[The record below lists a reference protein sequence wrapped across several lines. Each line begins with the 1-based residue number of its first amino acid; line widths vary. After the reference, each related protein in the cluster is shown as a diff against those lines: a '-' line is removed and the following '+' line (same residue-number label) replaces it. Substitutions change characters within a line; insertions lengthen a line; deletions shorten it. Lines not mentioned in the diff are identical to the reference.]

1 MRWKEKNGKAY
12 ITRGKHEDEK
22 FLNGRKRMNCLIW
35 GVGGGN
41 ASFEMVLICHHK
53 EGHNGLWRVSF
64 VMSIPRVLFTICSK
78 RCVVLIQR
86 EMFARPINWKLK
98 LRKG

>member
-1 MRWKEKNGKAY
+1 
-12 ITRGKHEDEK
+12 
-22 FLNGRKRMNCLIW
+22 MNCLIW

-41 ASFEMVLICHHK
+41 AAFEMVLICRHK
-53 EGHNGLWRVSF
+53 EVHNGLWRVSF
-64 VMSIPRVLFTICSK
+64 VMSIPCVLFTICSK

-86 EMFARPINWKLK
+86 EMFARLINWKLK